1 MSAEIDEQDEAMI
14 YSESGPDVKALTDAY
29 NESLLDLDSYF
40 NACVRSFNDRR
51 NIWEGKTDDLR
62 KNSPNAFPWQGAS
75 DQEVNVIG
83 ERIDAYVAMMMMAL
97 QKSHIKAFPTSM
109 ASMPRAGMVSS
120 FLKWMR
126 SSYIPDFKRQMEL
139 GANNLLE
146 KGIMVSYIGWKRE
159 KRTFLQ
165 RVTLEQIAE
174 IAPPMAQAILTGEDD
189 AEVIAALR
197 QVFPSVSA
205 KRAKKAVK
213 ELRRVGSAEISVA
226 RESVDCPIIHSCAP
240 DGEVIFPPYV
250 TDPQR
255 SPYVFWR
262 TFLTPQEIEKK
273 VANDGWDAKWAEEAI
288 TRLRGH
294 DSYYLDGEKIK
305 SLDRV
310 PVTDENDLV
319 MVVYGF
325 QRLIDEDDGSEGIY
339 CTIFHPELENHAKFE
354 LLNGYDDYPFVVT
367 RLSDDQKRMYET
379 QTFSDILRGAQMQ
392 IKTERDSRCDRASM
406 ATMPPIMHPAGRP
419 PSDWGPARRVPYRRL
434 GEIQFGPIPPPDNGS
449 IEIEMSMTQQA
460 DRAVGLDMTNPL
472 SQIRQQFIL
481 DKFLDH
487 VRDCLKLAFKLFQRM
502 GPDEIFFQVTGN
514 PNPQTMTKG
523 DPDENY
529 SLVVA
534 FDAQSTDPETAET
547 QLRNM
552 VSLVQY
558 DRNGIV
564 DVNKLLEFSAQTIN
578 PVLADYVLQPQEE
591 SQQKVMKNVTD
602 DLAKI
607 FAGIEVPAQPNGA
620 QIALQLVQAYA
631 QQPDI
636 TQRLQQDEAF
646 AARMQKYAGA
656 YQFQLQQA
664 QNAEIGRIGVAPA
677 EMGGVSTQG
686 MPQQ

>member
-14 YSESGPDVKALTDAY
+14 YTEYGPDVKALTDAY

-40 NACVRSFNDRR
+40 NACVRSYNDRR

-62 KNSPNAFPWQGAS
+62 KNAPNAFPWQGAS

-83 ERIDAYVAMMMMAL
+83 ERIDTYVAMMMMAL
-97 QKSHIKAFPTSM
+97 QKSHIKAFPTSV

-120 FLKWMR
+120 FMKWMR

-139 GANNLLE
+139 GANHLLE
-146 KGIMVSYIGWKRE
+146 KGIMVSYVGWKRE
-159 KRTFLQ
+159 KRTFIQ
-165 RVTLEQIAE
+165 KVTLEQIAE
-174 IAPPMAQAILTGEDD
+174 IAPAMAQAILTGEDD
-189 AEVIAALR
+189 SEVIVALR

-205 KRAKKAVK
+205 KRAKKAVQS
-213 ELRRVGSAEISVA
+213 LRKIGTADISVA
-226 RESVDCPIIHSCAP
+226 RESVDCPIVHSCAP

-273 VANDGWDAKWAEEAI
+273 VANDGWDEKWAEEAI
-288 TRLRGH
+288 TRLRGK

-339 CTIFHPELENHAKFE
+339 CTIFHPELETHAKYE

-367 RLSDDQKRMYET
+367 RLSDDQKRLYET
-379 QTFSDILRGAQMQ
+379 QTISDILRGAQMQ

-449 IEIEMSMTQQA
+449 IEIEVSMTRQA
-460 DRAVGLDMTNPL
+460 DRAVGLDMENPI
-472 SQIRQQFIL
+472 SAIRQQFIL

-607 FAGIEVPAQPNGA
+607 FSGIEVPAQPNGA
-620 QIALQLVQAYA
+620 QIALQIVQAYA
-631 QQPDI
+631 TQPDI
-636 TQRLQQDEAF
+636 AQRLQQDEAF
-646 AARMQKYAGA
+646 SARMQKYAGA

-664 QNAEIGRIGVAPA
+664 QNAEIGRIGVAPS
-677 EMGGVSTQG
+677 EMGGMSTQG

>member
-14 YSESGPDVKALTDAY
+14 YTEYGPDVKALTDAY

-40 NACVRSFNDRR
+40 NACVRSYNDRR

-62 KNSPNAFPWQGAS
+62 KNAPNAFPWQGAS

-83 ERIDAYVAMMMMAL
+83 ERIDTYVAMMMMAL
-97 QKSHIKAFPTSM
+97 QKSHIKAFPTSV

-120 FLKWMR
+120 FMKWMR

-139 GANNLLE
+139 GANHLLE
-146 KGIMVSYIGWKRE
+146 KGIMVSYVGWKRE

-165 RVTLEQIAE
+165 KVTLEQIAE
-174 IAPPMAQAILTGEDD
+174 IAPAMAQAILTGEDD

-205 KRAKKAVK
+205 KRAKKAVQS
-213 ELRRVGSAEISVA
+213 LRKVGTADISVA
-226 RESVDCPIIHSCAP
+226 RESVDCPIVHSCAP

-273 VANDGWDAKWAEEAI
+273 VANDGWDEKWAEEAI
-288 TRLRGH
+288 TRLRGK

-339 CTIFHPELENHAKFE
+339 CTIFHPELETHAKYE

-367 RLSDDQKRMYET
+367 RLSDDQKRLYET
-379 QTFSDILRGAQMQ
+379 QTISDILRGAQMQ

-449 IEIEMSMTQQA
+449 IEIEVSMTRQA
-460 DRAVGLDMTNPL
+460 DRAVGLDMENPI
-472 SQIRQQFIL
+472 SAIRQQFIL

-607 FAGIEVPAQPNGA
+607 FSGIEVPAQPNGA
-620 QIALQLVQAYA
+620 QIALQIVQAYA
-631 QQPDI
+631 TQPDI
-636 TQRLQQDEAF
+636 AQRLQQDEAF

-664 QNAEIGRIGVAPA
+664 QNAEIGRIGVAPS
-677 EMGGVSTQG
+677 EMGGMSTQG